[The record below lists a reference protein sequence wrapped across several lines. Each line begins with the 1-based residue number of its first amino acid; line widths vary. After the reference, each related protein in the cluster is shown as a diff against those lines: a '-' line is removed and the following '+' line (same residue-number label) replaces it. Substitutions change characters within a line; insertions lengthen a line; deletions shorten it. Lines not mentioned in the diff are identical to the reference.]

1 METWI
6 EVITSLGF
14 PIFACLVMGYFIKQ
28 QIDQYRSDIKDL
40 QREHKEEITKVTEAL
55 NNNTIA
61 LQKLVDKIDDN
72 KEGEEK

>member
-6 EVITSLGF
+6 QVITSLGF
-14 PIFACLVMGYFIKQ
+14 PIFACLAMGYFIKQ

-40 QREHKEEITKVTEAL
+40 QKEHKEEITKVTEAL

-61 LQKLVDKIDDN
+61 LQKLVDKIDN

>member
-1 METWI
+1 METWVQ
-6 EVITSLGF
+6 VITSLGF
-14 PIFACLVMGYFIKQ
+14 PIFACLAMGYFIKQ

-40 QREHKEEITKVTEAL
+40 QKEHREEIAKVTEAL

-61 LQKLVDKIDDN
+61 LQKLVDKIDN

>member
-1 METWI
+1 METWVQ
-6 EVITSLGF
+6 VITSLGF
-14 PIFACLVMGYFIKQ
+14 PIFACLAMGYFIKQ

-40 QREHKEEITKVTEAL
+40 QKEHKEEITKVTEAL

-61 LQKLVDKIDDN
+61 LQKLVDKIDN